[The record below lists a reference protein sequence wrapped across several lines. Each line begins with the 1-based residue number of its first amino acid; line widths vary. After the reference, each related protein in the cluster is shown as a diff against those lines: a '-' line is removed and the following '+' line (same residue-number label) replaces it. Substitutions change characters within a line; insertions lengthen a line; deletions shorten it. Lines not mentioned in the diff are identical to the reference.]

1 MTRPTL
7 RLVGGRDVSPAQDP
21 TYDPADGFP
30 SALSPELLGEL
41 LRSVP
46 EEVAADALASFAPA
60 VLARVVDKAL
70 MGILLARSDA
80 GEHMVN
86 GVLVAQALGQLC
98 DRLQGTRRARFG
110 TDGAP

>member
-70 MGILLARSDA
+70 MKVLLAREA
-80 GEHMVN
+80 TEHLEN

-98 DRLQGTRRARFG
+98 DRLSGSRRARLG